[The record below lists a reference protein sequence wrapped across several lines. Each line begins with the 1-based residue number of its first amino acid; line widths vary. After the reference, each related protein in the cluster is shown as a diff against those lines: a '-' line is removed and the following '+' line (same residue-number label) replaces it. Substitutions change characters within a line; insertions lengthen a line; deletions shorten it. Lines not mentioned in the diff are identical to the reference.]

1 MAVRENNEAFILDM
15 CGPDDDVL
23 QSPHIVITFADGASS
38 ADQAG
43 EMTVS
48 DSGRRFTVS
57 LCDKGASLLKH
68 SLVDVTEQFYQ

>member
-23 QSPHIVITFADGASS
+23 QSPHVVITFADGASS
-38 ADQAG
+38 TDQAG

-57 LCDKGASLLKH
+57 LCHNGASLLKH
-68 SLVDVTEQFYQ
+68 SLVDITEQFYQ